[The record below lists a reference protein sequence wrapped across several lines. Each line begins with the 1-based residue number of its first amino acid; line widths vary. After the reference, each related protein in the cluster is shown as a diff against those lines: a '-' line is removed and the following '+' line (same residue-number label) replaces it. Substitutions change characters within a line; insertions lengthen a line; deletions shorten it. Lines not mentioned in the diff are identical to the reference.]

1 MTDPSTHNATWSDN
15 TLRDDTLH
23 CDTSRADANAA
34 LQSALNAVESERQRL
49 AKEATN
55 ATIIWGLAVA
65 ALGLIIV
72 IGFFGQFAQAFLF
85 PILAGLIAASIAYN
99 SKAQEYRGTYKLLI
113 VDRVVQIVGSE
124 LRYSPRS
131 HVSEREYDASQLFR
145 SADRFNGE
153 DLVQGRMGATQL
165 QFSEIHAEYQTR
177 NSKGQSQWHTIFR
190 GVLFI
195 ADFNKSFQGVT
206 IVKPDTAQRLL
217 GRFGQSMQE
226 FGEKLNFNQRD
237 LVKLEDPEFEK
248 MFVVS
253 STDQIE
259 ARYILSPSMMRRL
272 LDLRARHGNELHISF
287 ILNRIYLA
295 LPQNSDLFEPPSL
308 RTPLTVD
315 AVRRIIADLQSVL
328 CIVEDLDLNT
338 RIWSKN

>member
-1 MTDPSTHNATWSDN
+1 MTDPSTRNAVP
-15 TLRDDTLH
+15 DDTLH

-34 LQSALNAVESERQRL
+34 LQNALNAVESERQRL

-65 ALGLIIV
+65 GFGFIIA
-72 IGFFGQFAQAFLF
+72 IGFFSQFAQALLF
-85 PILAGLIAASIAYN
+85 PILAGLIAAGIAYS

-124 LRYSPRS
+124 LRYLPKN
-131 HVSEREYDASQLFR
+131 HISESEYDASRLFR

-153 DLVQGRMGATQL
+153 DLVQGRVGATQL
-165 QFSEIHAEYQTR
+165 QFSEIHAEYKTT
-177 NSKGQSQWHTIFR
+177 NSKGQTSWHTIFD

-195 ADFNKSFQGVT
+195 ADFNKHFNGMT
-206 IVKPDTAQRLL
+206 IVKPDNAERLL
-217 GRFGQSMQE
+217 GRLGQSLQA
-226 FGEKLNFNQRD
+226 FGDRIDFDNRE

-248 MFVVS
+248 MFAVS

-272 LDLRARHGNELHISF
+272 LELRARHGNELHISF
-287 ILNRIYLA
+287 ITNRVYLA
-295 LPQNSDLFEPPSL
+295 LPQNRDLFEPPSM

-328 CIVEDLDLNT
+328 CIVEELDLNT
-338 RIWSKN
+338 RIWSKG